1 VQQLISR
8 FYDPNEGRVTF
19 DGDGESISTCFRVVL
34 FPLEVPCRG
43 PS

>member
-19 DGDGESISTCFRVVL
+19 DGDGESIC
-34 FPLEVPCRG
+34 PCLGVILCPQVSRLWAI
-43 PS
+43 